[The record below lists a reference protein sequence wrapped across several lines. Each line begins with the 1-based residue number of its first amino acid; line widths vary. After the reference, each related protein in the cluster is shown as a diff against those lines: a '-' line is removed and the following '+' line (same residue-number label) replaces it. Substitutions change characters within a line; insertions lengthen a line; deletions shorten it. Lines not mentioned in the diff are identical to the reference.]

1 MDGFALE
8 VFADRHPRLSAE
20 GTIVD
25 LSQLLEPLAKRRR
38 DQNRDVDLDL
48 DLDRFSSWLSTLYM
62 LQVYRAR

>member
-48 DLDRFSSWLSTLYM
+48 DRFSSWLSTLYM